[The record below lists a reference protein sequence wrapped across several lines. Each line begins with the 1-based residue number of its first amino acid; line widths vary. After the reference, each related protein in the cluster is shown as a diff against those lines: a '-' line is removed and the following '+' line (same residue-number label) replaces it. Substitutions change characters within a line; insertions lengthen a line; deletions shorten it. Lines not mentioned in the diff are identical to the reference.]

1 METFAAIE
9 EYVKERYDVVHD
21 EPFMLGLEMPVG
33 DTGRRQS
40 VFLAELKSPDGKRF
54 LRVETTVAPMADHN
68 AEKCLRVNL
77 MLRTGYLAVGDLEG
91 LPFLKLCE
99 NMPYHCLTGDG
110 LDYTIENIAE
120 LGDKIEVTLNKGG
133 DWF

>member
-1 METFAAIE
+1 MA
-9 EYVKERYDVVHD
+9 RR
-21 EPFMLGLEMPVG
+21 PCCLCGN
-33 DTGRRQS
+33 TGRRQS